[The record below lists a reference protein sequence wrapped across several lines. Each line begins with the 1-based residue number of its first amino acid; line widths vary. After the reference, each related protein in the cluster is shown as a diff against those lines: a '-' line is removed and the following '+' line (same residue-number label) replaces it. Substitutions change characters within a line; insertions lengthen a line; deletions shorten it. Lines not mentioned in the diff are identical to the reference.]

1 VPTVILDVPHVWTG
15 WARKTL
21 LGADEI
27 VLTVEPD
34 LANLRNA
41 KSLVDLLRAARPN
54 DEPPRLVINKVGMA
68 KRPEIKVD
76 EFAAALNLKPLA
88 LIPFDAHLF
97 GTAANN
103 GQMIAETDAKS
114 PIAESFDLIARTVT
128 GRAEVRRS
136 RRGLLS
142 PLLARFGGKKTA

>member
-1 VPTVILDVPHVWTG
+1 LWTG
-15 WARKTL
+15 WAKKTL

-27 VLTVEPD
+27 VVTVEPD

-41 KSLVDLLRAARPN
+41 KSLIDLLRAARPN
-54 DEPPRLVINKVGMA
+54 DQLPRLVVNKVGMA

-76 EFAAALNLKPLA
+76 EFAAAVNLTPLA
-88 LIPFDAHLF
+88 LIPFDSHLF

-114 PIAESFDLIARTVT
+114 PIAESFDLIARTIT
-128 GRAEVRRS
+128 GRAEARGS
-136 RRGLLS
+136 KRGLLS